1 MRAGRT
7 SGRYGNQSK
16 VTRTERLVL
25 ASSIAITPASRS
37 QAKARYLAYRLMPS
51 FRSSPLDRATVL
63 LRRTRH
69 SR

>member
-7 SGRYGNQSK
+7 SSRYGNQSK

-37 QAKARYLAYRLMPS
+37 QARARYLA
-51 FRSSPLDRATVL
+51 
-63 LRRTRH
+63 
-69 SR
+69 